1 MKKIAGVL
9 AALLVA
15 LNAHGVVSVDWLGVA
30 GWYFGSDVNAG
41 ILGPV
46 GSGKSTIAQ
55 LVYSADTNVNAA
67 LVGGLASGDDIV
79 WSQITI
85 TESSGVQSI
94 WADFSGPTYTDN
106 ATNFT
111 PGYVYARIFEKN
123 NVAVSNWYYYTTPI
137 AITEFSS
144 TNSYTPQLIVMNTD
158 EINGNSINVGSNVA
172 QVQAIPEPTTHMLFI
187 IGGIGS
193 WLVRSKQLAKVK

>member
-1 MKKIAGVL
+1 MKKILGVL
-9 AALLVA
+9 VALLVT

-30 GWYFGSDVNAG
+30 GWYFDSDVNAG

-67 LVGGLASGDDIV
+67 LVGGLASGDDVV
-79 WSQITI
+79 WNQITI
-85 TESSGVQSI
+85 TENAGVQSI

-111 PGYVYARIFEKN
+111 PGYVYARIFEKS

-144 TNSYTPQLIVMNTD
+144 TNAYAPQLIVMNTD
-158 EINGNSINVGSNVA
+158 ETLGNSISVGSNVA
-172 QVQAIPEPTTHMLFI
+172 QVQAIPEPTTFILFAC
-187 IGGIGS
+187 GGIGA
-193 WLVRSKQLAKVK
+193 WIIRRKQTIMM